1 MCKNSEEEMRPVVYL
16 ARHGETD
23 WNRAGRWQ
31 GWTDVPLNPTGEAQA
46 LALADRLRDRAIA
59 RVVASHLARARR
71 TAEIVAGALSVSD
84 IGIDADLKERGFGL
98 FEGLT
103 REECETTYPDA
114 WSSYRAS
121 ATLPPGSEPNDV
133 VTGRMHRAVRRA
145 TESETSDGAILVV
158 THGSALRAFILAATG
173 VMPGPLSNCVL
184 YRATVGV
191 DAFLDVEQVDMHSK

>member
-1 MCKNSEEEMRPVVYL
+1 MCKNSEEEMRRVIYL

-23 WNRAGRWQ
+23 WNLAGRWQ

-46 LALADRLRDRAIA
+46 LALAEKLRGRDIA
-59 RVVASHLARARR
+59 RIVASHLARARR
-71 TAEIVAGALSVSD
+71 TAEIVAGALSVPD

-103 REECETTYPDA
+103 REECETKYPDA

-121 ATLPPGSEPNDV
+121 ACLPPGSEPQDV
-133 VTGRMHRAVRRA
+133 VTGRMRRAVRRA
-145 TESETSDGAILVV
+145 TEGEARGDGAILVV

-173 VMPGPLSNCVL
+173 LMPGPLSNCIL
-184 YRATVGV
+184 FRATVSV
-191 DAFLDVEQVDMHSK
+191 DAFLDVEQVA

>member
-1 MCKNSEEEMRPVVYL
+1 MRRVVYL

-46 LALADRLRDRAIA
+46 LALAERLRDRAIA
-59 RVVASHLARARR
+59 RIVASHLARARR

-84 IGIDADLKERGFGL
+84 IDIDADLKERGFGL

-103 REECETTYPDA
+103 REECETKYPDA
-114 WSSYRAS
+114 WSGYRAS
-121 ATLPPGSEPNDV
+121 ASLPPGSEPHDV
-133 VTGRMHRAVRRA
+133 VTGRMRRAVRRS
-145 TESETSDGAILVV
+145 TESETTGDGAILVV

-184 YRATVGV
+184 YRATVGA
-191 DAFLDVEQVDMHSK
+191 DAFLDVEQVDVL